1 MDDVASPGTKCLN
14 CGAPLAGQYCGQC
27 GQRATSRLISVVE
40 LLRDAFG
47 DLFELDSRLWRTL
60 LPLLAKPGQLT
71 LDYLEG
77 RRARYMPPFRM
88 YLVFSLVF
96 FLVAFFDPKDDLAI
110 LFEDDP
116 TASSEPDEATD
127 ATRRKEAQE
136 ALDKL
141 ISDGVLDESMVGPGR
156 LIDLGPE
163 KLAEPDPDA
172 AEPAEDS
179 ATTSSQG
186 INLNVTMPDEAASA
200 ADSRSDGLQV
210 NLFDDVGFD
219 CRDNSV
225 SVESAPVWVQKRLT
239 KPRVKRLCERW
250 RLEGEQGIGAA
261 MLDKI
266 PAALL
271 LLLPF
276 MALVMKLLYPLSRRY
291 YVEHLLFFVH
301 FHAFWFLLL
310 TLQVL
315 WSRLITWIGLNQ
327 AIAVLPIIATSFYAA
342 VYLYLSMRRVYGQGR
357 ILTFLKF
364 IILNI
369 IYSVGFA
376 VVLLGALLLAAF
388 AL

>member
-1 MDDVASPGTKCLN
+1 M
-14 CGAPLAGQYCGQC
+14 
-27 GQRATSRLISVVE
+27 E

-47 DLFELDSRLWRTL
+47 DMFELDSRLWRTL

-71 LDYLEG
+71 QDYLEG

-116 TASSEPDEATD
+116 AALVETD
-127 ATRRKEAQE
+127 DVTDDTRRKETQD
-136 ALDKL
+136 ALNTL
-141 ISDGVLDESMVGPGR
+141 ISEGVIDESMVGPGR
-156 LIDLGPE
+156 LIDLGPQS
-163 KLAEPDPDA
+163 AGA
-172 AEPAEDS
+172 AAPEAAADGS
-179 ATTSSQG
+179 TTASQG
-186 INLNVTMPDEAASA
+186 INLTVTIPDEAESGA
-200 ADSRSDGLQV
+200 AEQKDGLQV

-219 CRDNSV
+219 CSDNSV
-225 SVESAPVWVQKRLT
+225 SVESAPPWVQKRLT

-261 MLDKI
+261 MLDKV

-369 IYSVGFA
+369 IYTIGFA
-376 VVLLGALLLAAF
+376 FVLLGALLLAAF